1 MDKIKVFEN
10 LLNKFE
16 TEEIKSYCTDMI
28 KEIPD
33 YIFTIPSST
42 SFKYHNKTQC
52 QPHGQIFHILMF
64 AEVMNYILGLEY
76 VKEKTHERQRDC
88 LRCTPIF
95 HDAIKC
101 GLNGS
106 RYTVH
111 EHPLLAGEWV
121 RNTNVE
127 HDIDTE
133 TKAYIARLCESHSGE
148 WTSTKRSKT
157 VLPKPENDEQ
167 FFVHM
172 CDYLASRSNL
182 DMIYSDEVIS
192 TLGGVDIPKEELSDL
207 DKFIRAPYGNGL
219 SPELNKEVKQ
229 KQLTNIKETINQKEN
244 LEQPEIQKI
253 KDFDNN
259 KSEVETGEK
268 IAQVSDEEILQA
280 IKTLKNAGLNLTVQS
295 ENQQN
300 QYSQV
305 AQMMQYQ
312 DPKMAELSM
321 LLGNN
326 NNNNSGNMM
335 NMLPMLMSQ
344 AQKGQN
350 IDPRVMQAMMMNSM
364 MSDFS
369 FNNDNN
375 RY

>member
-1 MDKIKVFEN
+1 MDKVKVFEG

-16 TEEIKSYCTDMI
+16 TDEIRDYCADMI

-64 AEVMNYILGLEY
+64 AEVMNYVLGLEY
-76 VKEKTHERQRDC
+76 VKEKTNERQRDC

-106 RYTVH
+106 QYTVH
-111 EHPLLAGEWV
+111 EHPMLAGEWV
-121 RNTNVE
+121 RNTSVE
-127 HDIDTE
+127 HDVDAD

-182 DMIYSDEVIS
+182 DMTYSDDVLAILNNVE
-192 TLGGVDIPKEELSDL
+192 IPKQELPDINTYVLNFGKHSGEKLVDVAKSD
-207 DKFIRAPYGNGL
+207 PSYL
-219 SPELNKEVKQ
+219 SWAKENMNKEPIKSLLA
-229 KQLTNIKETINQKEN
+229 QL
-244 LEQPEIQKI
+244 
-253 KDFDNN
+253 
-259 KSEVETGEK
+259 
-268 IAQVSDEEILQA
+268 
-280 IKTLKNAGLNLTVQS
+280 
-295 ENQQN
+295 
-300 QYSQV
+300 
-305 AQMMQYQ
+305 
-312 DPKMAELSM
+312 
-321 LLGNN
+321 
-326 NNNNSGNMM
+326 
-335 NMLPMLMSQ
+335 
-344 AQKGQN
+344 
-350 IDPRVMQAMMMNSM
+350 
-364 MSDFS
+364 
-369 FNNDNN
+369 
-375 RY
+375 

>member
-1 MDKIKVFEN
+1 MDMVKVFEG

-16 TEEIKSYCTDMI
+16 TDEIRDYCTDMI

-64 AEVMNYILGLEY
+64 AEVMNYVLGLEY
-76 VKEKTHERQRDC
+76 VKEKTNERQRDC

-106 RYTVH
+106 QYTVH
-111 EHPLLAGEWV
+111 EHPMLAGEWV
-121 RNTNVE
+121 RNTSVE
-127 HDIDTE
+127 HDVDAD

-182 DMIYSDEVIS
+182 DMTYSDDVLAVLNNVE
-192 TLGGVDIPKEELSDL
+192 IPKQELPDINTYVLNFGKHSGEKLVDVAQSDPSYISWA
-207 DKFIRAPYGNGL
+207 KENM
-219 SPELNKEVKQ
+219 NKEPIKSLLA
-229 KQLTNIKETINQKEN
+229 QL
-244 LEQPEIQKI
+244 
-253 KDFDNN
+253 
-259 KSEVETGEK
+259 
-268 IAQVSDEEILQA
+268 
-280 IKTLKNAGLNLTVQS
+280 
-295 ENQQN
+295 
-300 QYSQV
+300 
-305 AQMMQYQ
+305 
-312 DPKMAELSM
+312 
-321 LLGNN
+321 
-326 NNNNSGNMM
+326 
-335 NMLPMLMSQ
+335 
-344 AQKGQN
+344 
-350 IDPRVMQAMMMNSM
+350 
-364 MSDFS
+364 
-369 FNNDNN
+369 
-375 RY
+375 

>member
-1 MDKIKVFEN
+1 MDKVKVFEG

-16 TEEIKSYCTDMI
+16 TDEIRNYCTDMI

-64 AEVMNYILGLEY
+64 AEVMNYVLGLEY
-76 VKEKTHERQRDC
+76 VKEKTNERQRDC

-106 RYTVH
+106 QYTVH
-111 EHPLLAGEWV
+111 EHPMLAGEWV
-121 RNTNVE
+121 RNTSVE
-127 HDIDTE
+127 HDVDAD

-182 DMIYSDEVIS
+182 DMTYSDDVLAVLNNVE
-192 TLGGVDIPKEELSDL
+192 IPKQELPDINTYVLNFGKYSGEKLVDVAQSDPSY
-207 DKFIRAPYGNGL
+207 ISWA
-219 SPELNKEVKQ
+219 
-229 KQLTNIKETINQKEN
+229 KEN
-244 LEQPEIQKI
+244 MSREPVRSLL
-253 KDFDNN
+253 
-259 KSEVETGEK
+259 
-268 IAQVSDEEILQA
+268 AQL
-280 IKTLKNAGLNLTVQS
+280 
-295 ENQQN
+295 
-300 QYSQV
+300 
-305 AQMMQYQ
+305 
-312 DPKMAELSM
+312 
-321 LLGNN
+321 
-326 NNNNSGNMM
+326 
-335 NMLPMLMSQ
+335 
-344 AQKGQN
+344 
-350 IDPRVMQAMMMNSM
+350 
-364 MSDFS
+364 
-369 FNNDNN
+369 
-375 RY
+375 

>member
-1 MDKIKVFEN
+1 MDKVKVFEG

-16 TEEIKSYCTDMI
+16 TDEIRDYCTDMI

-64 AEVMNYILGLEY
+64 AEVMNYVLGLEY
-76 VKEKTHERQRDC
+76 VKEKTNERQRDC

-106 RYTVH
+106 QYTVH
-111 EHPLLAGEWV
+111 EHPMLAGEWV
-121 RNTNVE
+121 RNTSVE
-127 HDIDTE
+127 HDVDAD

-182 DMIYSDEVIS
+182 DMTYSDDVLAVLNNVE
-192 TLGGVDIPKEELSDL
+192 IPKQELPDINTYVLNFGKHSGEKLVDVAQSDPSYISWA
-207 DKFIRAPYGNGL
+207 KENM
-219 SPELNKEVKQ
+219 NKEPIKSLLA
-229 KQLTNIKETINQKEN
+229 QL
-244 LEQPEIQKI
+244 
-253 KDFDNN
+253 
-259 KSEVETGEK
+259 
-268 IAQVSDEEILQA
+268 
-280 IKTLKNAGLNLTVQS
+280 
-295 ENQQN
+295 
-300 QYSQV
+300 
-305 AQMMQYQ
+305 
-312 DPKMAELSM
+312 
-321 LLGNN
+321 
-326 NNNNSGNMM
+326 
-335 NMLPMLMSQ
+335 
-344 AQKGQN
+344 
-350 IDPRVMQAMMMNSM
+350 
-364 MSDFS
+364 
-369 FNNDNN
+369 
-375 RY
+375 

>member
-1 MDKIKVFEN
+1 MDKVKVFEG

-16 TEEIKSYCTDMI
+16 TDEIRDYCADMI

-64 AEVMNYILGLEY
+64 AEVMNYVLGLEY
-76 VKEKTHERQRDC
+76 VKEKTNERQRDC

-106 RYTVH
+106 QYTAH
-111 EHPLLAGEWV
+111 EHPMLAGEWV
-121 RNTNVE
+121 RNTSVE
-127 HDIDTE
+127 HDVDAD

-182 DMIYSDEVIS
+182 DMTYSDNVLAVLNNAE
-192 TLGGVDIPKEELSDL
+192 IPKQELPDINTYVLNFGKHSGEKLVDVAQSDPNY
-207 DKFIRAPYGNGL
+207 ISWA
-219 SPELNKEVKQ
+219 
-229 KQLTNIKETINQKEN
+229 KEN
-244 LEQPEIQKI
+244 MSREPVRSLL
-253 KDFDNN
+253 
-259 KSEVETGEK
+259 
-268 IAQVSDEEILQA
+268 AQL
-280 IKTLKNAGLNLTVQS
+280 
-295 ENQQN
+295 
-300 QYSQV
+300 
-305 AQMMQYQ
+305 
-312 DPKMAELSM
+312 
-321 LLGNN
+321 
-326 NNNNSGNMM
+326 
-335 NMLPMLMSQ
+335 
-344 AQKGQN
+344 
-350 IDPRVMQAMMMNSM
+350 
-364 MSDFS
+364 
-369 FNNDNN
+369 
-375 RY
+375 

>member
-1 MDKIKVFEN
+1 MDKVKVFGG

-16 TEEIKSYCTDMI
+16 TDEIRDYCADMI

-64 AEVMNYILGLEY
+64 AEVMNYVLGLEY
-76 VKEKTHERQRDC
+76 VKEKTNERQRDC

-106 RYTVH
+106 QYTVH
-111 EHPLLAGEWV
+111 EHPMLAGEWV
-121 RNTNVE
+121 RNTSVE
-127 HDIDTE
+127 HDVDAD

-182 DMIYSDEVIS
+182 DMTYSDDVLAVLNNVE
-192 TLGGVDIPKEELSDL
+192 IPKQELPDINTYVLNFGKHSGEKLVDVAQSDPSY
-207 DKFIRAPYGNGL
+207 ISWA
-219 SPELNKEVKQ
+219 KE
-229 KQLTNIKETINQKEN
+229 NMNRETI
-244 LEQPEIQKI
+244 
-253 KDFDNN
+253 
-259 KSEVETGEK
+259 KS
-268 IAQVSDEEILQA
+268 
-280 IKTLKNAGLNLTVQS
+280 
-295 ENQQN
+295 
-300 QYSQV
+300 
-305 AQMMQYQ
+305 
-312 DPKMAELSM
+312 
-321 LLGNN
+321 LLAK
-326 NNNNSGNMM
+326 
-335 NMLPMLMSQ
+335 L
-344 AQKGQN
+344 
-350 IDPRVMQAMMMNSM
+350 
-364 MSDFS
+364 
-369 FNNDNN
+369 
-375 RY
+375 

>member
-1 MDKIKVFEN
+1 MDKVKVFEG

-16 TEEIKSYCTDMI
+16 TDEIRDYCADMI

-64 AEVMNYILGLEY
+64 AEVMNYVLGLEY
-76 VKEKTHERQRDC
+76 VKEKTNERQRDC

-106 RYTVH
+106 QYTVH
-111 EHPLLAGEWV
+111 EHPMLAGEWV
-121 RNTNVE
+121 RNTSVE
-127 HDIDTE
+127 HDVDAG

-182 DMIYSDEVIS
+182 DMTYSDEV
-192 TLGGVDIPKEELSDL
+192 LAVLNNVEIPKQELPDINTYVLNFGKHSGEKLVDVAQSDSSY
-207 DKFIRAPYGNGL
+207 ISWA
-219 SPELNKEVKQ
+219 
-229 KQLTNIKETINQKEN
+229 KEN
-244 LEQPEIQKI
+244 MSREPVRSLL
-253 KDFDNN
+253 
-259 KSEVETGEK
+259 
-268 IAQVSDEEILQA
+268 AQL
-280 IKTLKNAGLNLTVQS
+280 
-295 ENQQN
+295 
-300 QYSQV
+300 
-305 AQMMQYQ
+305 
-312 DPKMAELSM
+312 
-321 LLGNN
+321 
-326 NNNNSGNMM
+326 
-335 NMLPMLMSQ
+335 
-344 AQKGQN
+344 
-350 IDPRVMQAMMMNSM
+350 
-364 MSDFS
+364 
-369 FNNDNN
+369 
-375 RY
+375 

>member
-1 MDKIKVFEN
+1 MDKVKVFEG

-16 TEEIKSYCTDMI
+16 TDEIRDYCADMI

-64 AEVMNYILGLEY
+64 AEVMNYVLGLEY
-76 VKEKTHERQRDC
+76 VKEKTNERQRDC

-106 RYTVH
+106 QYTVH
-111 EHPLLAGEWV
+111 EHPMLAGEWV
-121 RNTNVE
+121 RNTSVE
-127 HDIDTE
+127 HDVDAD

-182 DMIYSDEVIS
+182 DMTYSDDVLAILNNVE
-192 TLGGVDIPKEELSDL
+192 IPKQELPDINTYVLNFGKHSGEKLVDVAQSDPSYISWA
-207 DKFIRAPYGNGL
+207 KENM
-219 SPELNKEVKQ
+219 NKEPIKSLLA
-229 KQLTNIKETINQKEN
+229 QL
-244 LEQPEIQKI
+244 
-253 KDFDNN
+253 
-259 KSEVETGEK
+259 
-268 IAQVSDEEILQA
+268 
-280 IKTLKNAGLNLTVQS
+280 
-295 ENQQN
+295 
-300 QYSQV
+300 
-305 AQMMQYQ
+305 
-312 DPKMAELSM
+312 
-321 LLGNN
+321 
-326 NNNNSGNMM
+326 
-335 NMLPMLMSQ
+335 
-344 AQKGQN
+344 
-350 IDPRVMQAMMMNSM
+350 
-364 MSDFS
+364 
-369 FNNDNN
+369 
-375 RY
+375 

>member
-1 MDKIKVFEN
+1 MDKMKVFEG

-16 TEEIKSYCTDMI
+16 TDEIRDYCADMI

-64 AEVMNYILGLEY
+64 AEIMNYVLGLEY
-76 VKEKTHERQRDC
+76 VKERTNERQRDC

-106 RYTVH
+106 QYTVH
-111 EHPLLAGEWV
+111 EHPMLAGEWV
-121 RNTNVE
+121 RNTFVK
-127 HDIDTE
+127 HDVDAD

-182 DMIYSDEVIS
+182 DMTYSNEVLA
-192 TLGGVDIPKEELSDL
+192 TLDDVEIPKQELPDVNTYVLNFGKHSGEKLVDVAKSDPSY
-207 DKFIRAPYGNGL
+207 ISWA
-219 SPELNKEVKQ
+219 
-229 KQLTNIKETINQKEN
+229 KEN
-244 LEQPEIQKI
+244 MNREPI
-253 KDFDNN
+253 K
-259 KSEVETGEK
+259 SLL
-268 IAQVSDEEILQA
+268 AQL
-280 IKTLKNAGLNLTVQS
+280 
-295 ENQQN
+295 
-300 QYSQV
+300 
-305 AQMMQYQ
+305 
-312 DPKMAELSM
+312 
-321 LLGNN
+321 
-326 NNNNSGNMM
+326 
-335 NMLPMLMSQ
+335 
-344 AQKGQN
+344 
-350 IDPRVMQAMMMNSM
+350 
-364 MSDFS
+364 
-369 FNNDNN
+369 
-375 RY
+375 

>member
-1 MDKIKVFEN
+1 MDKVKVFKG

-16 TEEIKSYCTDMI
+16 TDEIRDYCTDMI

-64 AEVMNYILGLEY
+64 AEVMNYVLGLEY
-76 VKEKTHERQRDC
+76 VKEKTNERQRDC

-106 RYTVH
+106 QYTVH
-111 EHPLLAGEWV
+111 EHPMLAGEWV
-121 RNTNVE
+121 RNTSVE
-127 HDIDTE
+127 HDVDAD

-182 DMIYSDEVIS
+182 DMTYSDDVLAVLNNVE
-192 TLGGVDIPKEELSDL
+192 IPKQEFPDINTYVLNFGKHSGEKLIDVAQSDPSYISWA
-207 DKFIRAPYGNGL
+207 KENM
-219 SPELNKEVKQ
+219 NKEPIKSLLA
-229 KQLTNIKETINQKEN
+229 QL
-244 LEQPEIQKI
+244 
-253 KDFDNN
+253 
-259 KSEVETGEK
+259 
-268 IAQVSDEEILQA
+268 
-280 IKTLKNAGLNLTVQS
+280 
-295 ENQQN
+295 
-300 QYSQV
+300 
-305 AQMMQYQ
+305 
-312 DPKMAELSM
+312 
-321 LLGNN
+321 
-326 NNNNSGNMM
+326 
-335 NMLPMLMSQ
+335 
-344 AQKGQN
+344 
-350 IDPRVMQAMMMNSM
+350 
-364 MSDFS
+364 
-369 FNNDNN
+369 
-375 RY
+375 

>member
-1 MDKIKVFEN
+1 MDKVKVFGG

-16 TEEIKSYCTDMI
+16 TDEIRDYCADMI

-64 AEVMNYILGLEY
+64 AEVMNYVLGLEY
-76 VKEKTHERQRDC
+76 VKEKTNERQRDC

-106 RYTVH
+106 QYTVH
-111 EHPLLAGEWV
+111 EHPMLAGEWV
-121 RNTNVE
+121 RNTSVE
-127 HDIDTE
+127 HDVDAD

-182 DMIYSDEVIS
+182 DMTYSDDVLAVLNNVE
-192 TLGGVDIPKEELSDL
+192 IPKQELPDINTYVLNFGKHSGEKLVDVAQSDPSY
-207 DKFIRAPYGNGL
+207 ISWA
-219 SPELNKEVKQ
+219 
-229 KQLTNIKETINQKEN
+229 KEN
-244 LEQPEIQKI
+244 MNREPI
-253 KDFDNN
+253 K
-259 KSEVETGEK
+259 SLL
-268 IAQVSDEEILQA
+268 AQL
-280 IKTLKNAGLNLTVQS
+280 
-295 ENQQN
+295 
-300 QYSQV
+300 
-305 AQMMQYQ
+305 
-312 DPKMAELSM
+312 
-321 LLGNN
+321 
-326 NNNNSGNMM
+326 
-335 NMLPMLMSQ
+335 
-344 AQKGQN
+344 
-350 IDPRVMQAMMMNSM
+350 
-364 MSDFS
+364 
-369 FNNDNN
+369 
-375 RY
+375 

>member
-1 MDKIKVFEN
+1 MDKVKVFEG

-16 TEEIKSYCTDMI
+16 TDEIRDYCTDMI

-64 AEVMNYILGLEY
+64 AEVMNYVLGLEY
-76 VKEKTHERQRDC
+76 VKEKTNERQRDC

-106 RYTVH
+106 QYTVH
-111 EHPLLAGEWV
+111 EHPMLAGEWV
-121 RNTNVE
+121 RNTSVE
-127 HDIDTE
+127 HDVDAD

-182 DMIYSDEVIS
+182 DMTYSDDVLAVLNNVE
-192 TLGGVDIPKEELSDL
+192 IPKQELPDINTYVLNFGKHSGEKLVDVAKSDPSY
-207 DKFIRAPYGNGL
+207 ISWA
-219 SPELNKEVKQ
+219 
-229 KQLTNIKETINQKEN
+229 KEN
-244 LEQPEIQKI
+244 MNREPI
-253 KDFDNN
+253 K
-259 KSEVETGEK
+259 SLL
-268 IAQVSDEEILQA
+268 AQL
-280 IKTLKNAGLNLTVQS
+280 
-295 ENQQN
+295 
-300 QYSQV
+300 
-305 AQMMQYQ
+305 
-312 DPKMAELSM
+312 
-321 LLGNN
+321 
-326 NNNNSGNMM
+326 
-335 NMLPMLMSQ
+335 
-344 AQKGQN
+344 
-350 IDPRVMQAMMMNSM
+350 
-364 MSDFS
+364 
-369 FNNDNN
+369 
-375 RY
+375 

>member
-1 MDKIKVFEN
+1 MDKVKVFEG

-16 TEEIKSYCTDMI
+16 TDEIRNYCTDMI

-64 AEVMNYILGLEY
+64 AEVMNYVLGLEY
-76 VKEKTHERQRDC
+76 VKEKTNERQRDC

-106 RYTVH
+106 QYTVH
-111 EHPLLAGEWV
+111 EHPMLAGEWV
-121 RNTNVE
+121 RNTSVE
-127 HDIDTE
+127 HDVDVG

-182 DMIYSDEVIS
+182 DMIYSDDVVS
-192 TLGGVDIPKEELSDL
+192 ALGGVDIPKKELPDIDSYVITFGKYSGKTL
-207 DKFIRAPYGNGL
+207 P
-219 SPELNKEVKQ
+219 Q
-229 KQLTNIKETINQKEN
+229 IKEIDPGYISWAKEN
-244 LEQPEIQKI
+244 MSREPVRSLL
-253 KDFDNN
+253 
-259 KSEVETGEK
+259 
-268 IAQVSDEEILQA
+268 AQL
-280 IKTLKNAGLNLTVQS
+280 
-295 ENQQN
+295 
-300 QYSQV
+300 
-305 AQMMQYQ
+305 
-312 DPKMAELSM
+312 
-321 LLGNN
+321 
-326 NNNNSGNMM
+326 
-335 NMLPMLMSQ
+335 
-344 AQKGQN
+344 
-350 IDPRVMQAMMMNSM
+350 
-364 MSDFS
+364 
-369 FNNDNN
+369 
-375 RY
+375 

>member
-1 MDKIKVFEN
+1 MDKVKVFEG

-16 TEEIKSYCTDMI
+16 TDEIRDYCADMI

-64 AEVMNYILGLEY
+64 AEVMNYVLGLEY
-76 VKEKTHERQRDC
+76 VKEKTNERQRDC

-106 RYTVH
+106 QYTVH
-111 EHPLLAGEWV
+111 EHPMFAGEWV
-121 RNTNVE
+121 RNTSVE
-127 HDIDTE
+127 HDVDAD

-182 DMIYSDEVIS
+182 DMTYSDNVLAVLNNAE
-192 TLGGVDIPKEELSDL
+192 IPKQELPDINTYVLNFGKHSGEKLVDVAQSDPSY
-207 DKFIRAPYGNGL
+207 ISWA
-219 SPELNKEVKQ
+219 
-229 KQLTNIKETINQKEN
+229 KEN
-244 LEQPEIQKI
+244 MNREPI
-253 KDFDNN
+253 K
-259 KSEVETGEK
+259 S
-268 IAQVSDEEILQA
+268 
-280 IKTLKNAGLNLTVQS
+280 
-295 ENQQN
+295 
-300 QYSQV
+300 
-305 AQMMQYQ
+305 
-312 DPKMAELSM
+312 
-321 LLGNN
+321 LLAK
-326 NNNNSGNMM
+326 
-335 NMLPMLMSQ
+335 L
-344 AQKGQN
+344 
-350 IDPRVMQAMMMNSM
+350 
-364 MSDFS
+364 
-369 FNNDNN
+369 
-375 RY
+375 

>member
-1 MDKIKVFEN
+1 MDKVKVFGG

-16 TEEIKSYCTDMI
+16 TDEIRDYCADMI

-64 AEVMNYILGLEY
+64 AEVMNYVLGLEY
-76 VKEKTHERQRDC
+76 VKEKINERQRDC

-106 RYTVH
+106 QYTVH
-111 EHPLLAGEWV
+111 EHPMLAGEWV
-121 RNTNVE
+121 RNTSVE
-127 HDIDTE
+127 HDVDAD

-182 DMIYSDEVIS
+182 DMTYSDDVLAVLNKVE
-192 TLGGVDIPKEELSDL
+192 IPKQELPDINTYVLNFGKHSGEKLVDVAQSDPSY
-207 DKFIRAPYGNGL
+207 I
-219 SPELNKEVKQ
+219 SWV
-229 KQLTNIKETINQKEN
+229 KEN
-244 LEQPEIQKI
+244 MNREPI
-253 KDFDNN
+253 K
-259 KSEVETGEK
+259 SLL
-268 IAQVSDEEILQA
+268 AQL
-280 IKTLKNAGLNLTVQS
+280 
-295 ENQQN
+295 
-300 QYSQV
+300 
-305 AQMMQYQ
+305 
-312 DPKMAELSM
+312 
-321 LLGNN
+321 
-326 NNNNSGNMM
+326 
-335 NMLPMLMSQ
+335 
-344 AQKGQN
+344 
-350 IDPRVMQAMMMNSM
+350 
-364 MSDFS
+364 
-369 FNNDNN
+369 
-375 RY
+375 

>member
-192 TLGGVDIPKEELSDL
+192 DLGEADIQKEELPDI
-207 DKFIRAPYGNGL
+207 DTYI
-219 SPELNKEVKQ
+219 
-229 KQLTNIKETINQKEN
+229 LTFGKHNDEKLTDVAHTDPSYISWAKEN
-244 LEQPEIQKI
+244 ITREPLRTLLTKI
-253 KDFDNN
+253 
-259 KSEVETGEK
+259 
-268 IAQVSDEEILQA
+268 
-280 IKTLKNAGLNLTVQS
+280 
-295 ENQQN
+295 
-300 QYSQV
+300 
-305 AQMMQYQ
+305 
-312 DPKMAELSM
+312 
-321 LLGNN
+321 
-326 NNNNSGNMM
+326 
-335 NMLPMLMSQ
+335 
-344 AQKGQN
+344 
-350 IDPRVMQAMMMNSM
+350 
-364 MSDFS
+364 
-369 FNNDNN
+369 
-375 RY
+375 

>member
-1 MDKIKVFEN
+1 MDKVKVFEG

-16 TEEIKSYCTDMI
+16 TDEIRDYCADMI

-64 AEVMNYILGLEY
+64 AEVMNYVLGLEY
-76 VKEKTHERQRDC
+76 VKEKTNERQRDC

-106 RYTVH
+106 QYTVH
-111 EHPLLAGEWV
+111 EHPMLAGEWV
-121 RNTNVE
+121 RNTSVE
-127 HDIDTE
+127 HDVDAD

-182 DMIYSDEVIS
+182 DMTYSDDVLAVLNNVE
-192 TLGGVDIPKEELSDL
+192 IPKQELPDINTYVLNFGKHSGEKLVDVAQSDPSY
-207 DKFIRAPYGNGL
+207 ISWA
-219 SPELNKEVKQ
+219 
-229 KQLTNIKETINQKEN
+229 KEN
-244 LEQPEIQKI
+244 MNREPI
-253 KDFDNN
+253 K
-259 KSEVETGEK
+259 S
-268 IAQVSDEEILQA
+268 
-280 IKTLKNAGLNLTVQS
+280 
-295 ENQQN
+295 
-300 QYSQV
+300 
-305 AQMMQYQ
+305 
-312 DPKMAELSM
+312 
-321 LLGNN
+321 LLAK
-326 NNNNSGNMM
+326 
-335 NMLPMLMSQ
+335 L
-344 AQKGQN
+344 
-350 IDPRVMQAMMMNSM
+350 
-364 MSDFS
+364 
-369 FNNDNN
+369 
-375 RY
+375 

>member
-1 MDKIKVFEN
+1 MDKVKVFEG

-16 TEEIKSYCTDMI
+16 TDEIRDYCTDMI

-64 AEVMNYILGLEY
+64 AEVMNYVLGLEY
-76 VKEKTHERQRDC
+76 VKEKTNERQRDC

-106 RYTVH
+106 QYTVH
-111 EHPLLAGEWV
+111 EHPMLAGEWV
-121 RNTNVE
+121 RNTSVE
-127 HDIDTE
+127 HDVDAD

-182 DMIYSDEVIS
+182 DMTYSDDVLAVLNNVE
-192 TLGGVDIPKEELSDL
+192 IPKQELPDINTYVLNFGKYSGEKLVDVAQSDPSYISWA
-207 DKFIRAPYGNGL
+207 KENM
-219 SPELNKEVKQ
+219 NKEPIKSLLA
-229 KQLTNIKETINQKEN
+229 QL
-244 LEQPEIQKI
+244 
-253 KDFDNN
+253 
-259 KSEVETGEK
+259 
-268 IAQVSDEEILQA
+268 
-280 IKTLKNAGLNLTVQS
+280 
-295 ENQQN
+295 
-300 QYSQV
+300 
-305 AQMMQYQ
+305 
-312 DPKMAELSM
+312 
-321 LLGNN
+321 
-326 NNNNSGNMM
+326 
-335 NMLPMLMSQ
+335 
-344 AQKGQN
+344 
-350 IDPRVMQAMMMNSM
+350 
-364 MSDFS
+364 
-369 FNNDNN
+369 
-375 RY
+375 

>member
-1 MDKIKVFEN
+1 MDKVKVFEG

-16 TEEIKSYCTDMI
+16 TDEIRNYCTDMI

-64 AEVMNYILGLEY
+64 AEVMNYVLGLEY
-76 VKEKTHERQRDC
+76 VKEKTNERQRDC

-111 EHPLLAGEWV
+111 EHPILAGEWV
-121 RNTNVE
+121 RNTSVE
-127 HDIDTE
+127 HDVDAD

-182 DMIYSDEVIS
+182 DMTYSDEVIS
-192 TLGGVDIPKEELSDL
+192 ALSGVDIPKEELPDITTYVITFGKYSGKTL
-207 DKFIRAPYGNGL
+207 P
-219 SPELNKEVKQ
+219 Q
-229 KQLTNIKETINQKEN
+229 IKEIDPGYISWAKEN
-244 LEQPEIQKI
+244 MTREPVRSL
-253 KDFDNN
+253 
-259 KSEVETGEK
+259 
-268 IAQVSDEEILQA
+268 L
-280 IKTLKNAGLNLTVQS
+280 
-295 ENQQN
+295 
-300 QYSQV
+300 
-305 AQMMQYQ
+305 AQM
-312 DPKMAELSM
+312 
-321 LLGNN
+321 
-326 NNNNSGNMM
+326 
-335 NMLPMLMSQ
+335 
-344 AQKGQN
+344 
-350 IDPRVMQAMMMNSM
+350 
-364 MSDFS
+364 
-369 FNNDNN
+369 
-375 RY
+375 